1 MGDNTMSRVV
11 YENGKLFLSLTRA
24 EVEEAYKNIGRPLE
38 LDIGN
43 IKVLHEDIS
52 KVVSQYIGDYWSI
65 EINEELSYLRK
76 QKNVKK

>member
-24 EVEEAYKNIGRPLE
+24 EVEKAYQNIGKPLE

-43 IKVLHEDIS
+43 LKVLHEDVS
-52 KVVSQYIGDYWSI
+52 KCVSQHWS
-65 EINEELSYLRK
+65 EIQVYEELSYLRK
-76 QKNVKK
+76 KKIEKK

>member
-24 EVEEAYKNIGRPLE
+24 EVEEAYQNIGRPLE

-43 IKVLHEDIS
+43 LKVLHEDVS
-52 KVVSQYIGDYWSI
+52 KCVSQHWSEI
-65 EINEELSYLRK
+65 EVHEELSYLRK
-76 QKNVKK
+76 QKIVKK